1 MQHVDILAIGA
12 HPDDVELGCAGTML
26 VAKKS
31 GKRTAIVDLTRGE
44 LSTRGNLETRERE
57 TRAATAIL
65 QLDARYNLDFA
76 DGNIEVTHEHV
87 LALIRYIRLLKP
99 TVMLIPSSTERHP
112 DHEDGSRLARRAAYY
127 AGLAKIMTKDD
138 EGKEQQ
144 RHRPLMVLE
153 YMQTHVFE
161 PRLVVDVSSVF
172 EDRMRA
178 VGAYATQFGR
188 SQTGEEIPSK
198 EPQTFLTQAGYFE
211 WIEARARTYG
221 MMIGVQ
227 YGEPFWSKEP
237 VGVRDLFSLVTRTVS

>member
-1 MQHVDILAIGA
+1 VQQVDLLAIGA

-26 VAKKS
+26 VAKQS
-31 GKRTAIVDLTRGE
+31 GKRTAILDLSRGE
-44 LSTRGNLETRERE
+44 LSTRGTLETRERE

-65 QLDARYNLDFA
+65 GLDARFNLGMP
-76 DGNIEVTHEHV
+76 DGNIPVTQESTV
-87 LALIRYIRLLKP
+87 ALIKYIRLLRP
-99 TVMLIPSSTERHP
+99 TIMLIPSSIERHP
-112 DHEDGSRLARRAAYY
+112 DHEDASRLARRAAYY
-127 AGLAKIMTKDD
+127 SGLVKIETVADT
-138 EGKEQQ
+138 GEQQ
-144 RHRPLMVLE
+144 KPHRPLMVLE

-161 PRLVVDVSSVF
+161 PKLIVDVSAVF
-172 EDRMRA
+172 EERMRA

-198 EPQTFLTQAGYFE
+198 EPQTFLTQSGYFE

-221 MMIGVQ
+221 MMIGVT

>member
-1 MQHVDILAIGA
+1 VQQVDLLAIGA

-26 VAKKS
+26 AAKKQ
-31 GKRTAIVDLTRGE
+31 GKRTGIVDLTRGE
-44 LSTRGNLETRERE
+44 LSTRGTLETRERE
-57 TRAATAIL
+57 TRAASAIL
-65 QLDARYNLDFA
+65 NLDERFNLGLA
-76 DGNIEVTHEHV
+76 DGNIGVTHENT
-87 LALIRYIRLLKP
+87 LALIRYIRLLRP
-99 TVMLIPSSTERHP
+99 TIMLIPSAHERHP
-112 DHEDGSRLARRAAYY
+112 DHEDASRLARRAAYY
-127 AGLAKIMTKDD
+127 AGLAKITTEADGQVQKP
-138 EGKEQQ
+138 
-144 RHRPLMVLE
+144 HRPMMVLE
-153 YMQTHVFE
+153 YMQMYAFE
-161 PRLVVDVSSVF
+161 PKLIVDVSSVF

-211 WIEARARTYG
+211 WIEARARTFG

>member
-1 MQHVDILAIGA
+1 MQQVDLLAIGS
-12 HPDDVELGCAGTML
+12 HPDDVELGAAGTML
-26 VAKKS
+26 LAKKL
-31 GKRTAIVDLTRGE
+31 GKRTAIVDLTLGE
-44 LSTRGNLETRERE
+44 LSTRGTLETRERE

-65 QLDARYNLDFA
+65 GLDARYNLGLP
-76 DGNIEVTHEHV
+76 DGNIEVTQENM
-87 LALIRYIRLLKP
+87 LALVKYIRMLRP
-99 TVMLIPSSTERHP
+99 AIMLIPSSNERHP

-127 AGLAKIMTKDD
+127 AGLAKIATTGE
-138 EGKEQQ
+138 EGDKQQ

-153 YMQTHVFE
+153 YMQTYAFDPKVI
-161 PRLVVDVSSVF
+161 VDVTDVF

-198 EPQTFLTQAGYFE
+198 EPQTFLTQSGYFE

-221 MMIGVQ
+221 MMIGVK

-237 VGVRDLFSLVTRTVS
+237 VGVRDFFTLVTRTVS